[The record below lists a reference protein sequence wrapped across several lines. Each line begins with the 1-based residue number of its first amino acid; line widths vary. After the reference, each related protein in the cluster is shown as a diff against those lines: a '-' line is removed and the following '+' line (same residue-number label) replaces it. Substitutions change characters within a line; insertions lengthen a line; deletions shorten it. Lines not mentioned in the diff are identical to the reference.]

1 MPKIG
6 TEKPESYKNEKIPF
20 LKLID
25 TRGVELI
32 EKYGNENILRD
43 VTNVISNPYI
53 VSNYANLTYNDN
65 IQCMWYCV
73 TSKALDNQDIS
84 FVKSLQEKDKNL
96 IIIIVFT
103 RSSDLDK
110 IESMEKDVK
119 EKFGDIPFYHLLAKD
134 LIDEDTGEIIVQSYG
149 LKELI
154 YKTINQYKKNLNCKN
169 N

>member
-1 MPKIG
+1 MGKSTLINCLLKEELAIESIPKIG
-6 TEKPESYKNEKIPF
+6 TKEPKSYKNDRIPF

-32 EKYGNENILRD
+32 QQYGNENILRD
-43 VTNVISNPYI
+43 VTNIISNPYI
-53 VSNYANLTYNDN
+53 VSKNANLTYNDN

-103 RSSDLDK
+103 FSSDLDK
-110 IESMEKDVK
+110 IESMEKM
-119 EKFGDIPFYHLLAKD
+119 L
-134 LIDEDTGEIIVQSYG
+134 
-149 LKELI
+149 
-154 YKTINQYKKNLNCKN
+154 KKNLVTFLFIIF
-169 N
+169 